1 MKNVPNYSYK
11 ATDTS
16 GNRITG
22 MVNSANEASAVTSL
36 INGGY
41 VVLALE
47 TIVERKSKRIMTL
60 RLLDIMTFSRQL
72 ATMIEAGVNLANAL
86 ATLAEQ
92 EVFSPKFRGII
103 VSVLSNIEAGMSFSE
118 ALDNEKAF
126 DDLFVN
132 LIEAGETSGT
142 LSETL
147 EKVAGFYESQK
158 RLKDEI
164 KSATSYPVFVMGFSV
179 IMVIGILVFVLPKL
193 VEAFGGAA
201 EGMMAVLMQA
211 STFIRSNWIILL
223 IALVGLVVF
232 LLYYLKTFA
241 GKKALSYIMS
251 VIPAV
256 KNIRKNS
263 SLERYCRT
271 LAVMVSAGVEIIR
284 ALELASKAANDVRF
298 EKTAQEMAEQI
309 KSGVTLEQA
318 FSDTEL
324 FPGIVIAMV
333 GTGEKTGKLDTVLEK
348 VSVFFEEKVRTSVKQ
363 LVSMLE
369 PAMMVI
375 VGGFIGLIAYAMYSS
390 MFSGQQNLTKF

>member
-1 MKNVPNYSYK
+1 MPNYSYK

-36 INGGY
+36 INRGY

-223 IALVGLVVF
+223 IALVGLGVF

>member
-1 MKNVPNYSYK
+1 MPNYSYK

-36 INGGY
+36 INRGY

-201 EGMMAVLMQA
+201 EGMMAVLMQT
-211 STFIRSNWIILL
+211 SIFIRSNWILLL
-223 IALVGLVVF
+223 IVLVGLVVF

-375 VGGFIGLIAYAMYSS
+375 VGGLIAYAMYSS

>member
-1 MKNVPNYSYK
+1 MPNYSYR
-11 ATDTS
+11 ATDSS

-22 MVNSANEASAVTSL
+22 VVNSANEATAVTSL
-36 INGGY
+36 INRGY
-41 VVLALE
+41 IVLSLE
-47 TIVERKSKRIMTL
+47 TIAEKKIKRIMTL

-92 EVFSPKFRGII
+92 EEFSPKFRKI
-103 VSVLSNIEAGMSFSE
+103 VTSVLSNIEAGMSFSE

-142 LSETL
+142 LAETL
-147 EKVAGFYESQK
+147 EKVASFYESQK

-179 IMVIGILVFVLPKL
+179 IMVIAILAFVLPKL
-193 VEAFGGAA
+193 VEAFGGEA
-201 EGMMAVLMQA
+201 EGIMAILMQA
-211 STFIRSNWIILL
+211 SNFLRGNWLILL
-223 IALVGLVVF
+223 LIVVGLGIF
-232 LLYYLKTFA
+232 LAYYLKTFA
-241 GKKALSYIMS
+241 GKKALSYILS

-256 KNIRKNS
+256 KNIRRNS

-271 LAVMVSAGVEIIR
+271 LSVMVGAGVEILR
-284 ALELASKAANDVRF
+284 ALELASKAANDYRF
-298 EKTAQEMAEQI
+298 EKSAQEMAERI
-309 KSGVTLEQA
+309 KTGETLEQA
-318 FSDTEL
+318 FTEAEL

-333 GTGEKTGKLDTVLEK
+333 GTGEKTGKLDKVLDK
-348 VSVFFEEKVRTSVKQ
+348 VGDFFEERVRTSVKQ

-369 PAMMVI
+369 PAMMVV

-390 MFSGQQNLTKF
+390 MFSGQQNLSRF

>member
-1 MKNVPNYSYK
+1 MPNYSYR
-11 ATDTS
+11 ATDSS

-22 MVNSANEASAVTSL
+22 VVNSANEATAVTSL
-36 INGGY
+36 INRGY
-41 VVLALE
+41 IVLSLE
-47 TIVERKSKRIMTL
+47 TIAEKKIKRIMTL

-92 EVFSPKFRGII
+92 EVFSPKFRKI
-103 VSVLSNIEAGMSFSE
+103 VTSVLSNIEAGMSFSE

-142 LSETL
+142 LAETL
-147 EKVAGFYESQK
+147 EKVASFYESQK

-179 IMVIGILVFVLPKL
+179 IMVIAILAFVLPKL
-193 VEAFGGAA
+193 VEAFGGEA
-201 EGMMAVLMQA
+201 EGIMAILMQA
-211 STFIRSNWIILL
+211 SNFLRGNWLILL
-223 IALVGLVVF
+223 LIVVGLGIF
-232 LLYYLKTFA
+232 LAYYLKTFA
-241 GKKALSYIMS
+241 GKKALSYILS

-256 KNIRKNS
+256 KNIRRNS

-271 LAVMVSAGVEIIR
+271 LSVMVGAGVEILR
-284 ALELASKAANDVRF
+284 ALELASKAANDYRF
-298 EKTAQEMAEQI
+298 EKSAQEMAERI
-309 KSGVTLEQA
+309 KTGETLEQA
-318 FSDTEL
+318 FTEAEL

-333 GTGEKTGKLDTVLEK
+333 GTGEKTGKLDKVLDK
-348 VSVFFEEKVRTSVKQ
+348 VGDFFEERVRTSVKQ

-369 PAMMVI
+369 PAMMVV

-390 MFSGQQNLTKF
+390 MFSGQQNLSRF

>member
-1 MKNVPNYSYK
+1 MPNYSYK
-11 ATDTS
+11 ATDAS

-22 MVNSANEASAVTSL
+22 LVNSASEASAVTAL
-36 INGGY
+36 INRGY
-41 VVLALE
+41 VVLALQ
-47 TIVERKSKRIMTL
+47 TVNERKSKRVMTL

-92 EVFSPKFRGII
+92 EVFSPKFRMI
-103 VSVLSNIEAGMSFSE
+103 VVNVLSNIEAGMSFSE

-164 KSATSYPVFVMGFSV
+164 KSAISYPVFVMGFSV

-223 IALVGLVVF
+223 IALVGLGVF

-271 LAVMVSAGVEIIR
+271 LAVMVSSGVEIIR

-309 KSGVTLEQA
+309 KTGVTLEQA

-333 GTGEKTGKLDTVLEK
+333 GTGEKTGKLDTVLDK
-348 VSVFFEEKVRTSVKQ
+348 VSDFFEEKVRTSVKQ